1 MLDITASNDGDV
13 DQIIGE
19 VEAEK
24 LNVDKVGRSGSK
36 ELWMFILISDLVSDP
51 HWSLLV

>member
-1 MLDITASNDGDV
+1 MVDFTASTDGDV

-36 ELWMFILISDLVSDP
+36 ELWIFTLISDFVSDP

>member
-1 MLDITASNDGDV
+1 MGDITASTDGDV

-24 LNVDKVGRSGSK
+24 LNVDKVGRTVR
-36 ELWMFILISDLVSDP
+36 ERWMFNLISDLLSDP